1 MTKTE
6 SLLAKRDAL
15 MARMGTA
22 QLIECALMMDQRA
35 LTTPRTADESRA
47 YVWILT
53 EIDRRHPEILE
64 TCDLFYLDSNS
75 DNWDSKTGAEVT
87 HDALIAH
94 GVLK

>member
-1 MTKTE
+1 MTKAE
-6 SLLAKRDAL
+6 SLLAERDAL

-22 QLIECALMMDQRA
+22 QLIECALMVDQQH
-35 LTTPRTADESRA
+35 PSPVRTADENRV

-53 EIDRRHPEILE
+53 EIDTRHPEILD

-75 DNWDSKTGAEVT
+75 EHWDDKTSAEVT

>member
-22 QLIECALMMDQRA
+22 QLVECALMIDQQH
-35 LTTPRTADESRA
+35 PSPVRTADQNRA
-47 YVWILT
+47 YAWILT
-53 EIDRRHPEILE
+53 EIDKRHPEILDTLE
-64 TCDLFYLDSNS
+64 EFYLDSNQ
-75 DNWDSKTGAEVT
+75 DNWFSKTSAEVT

>member
-6 SLLAKRDAL
+6 SLLAERDAL

-22 QLIECALMMDQRA
+22 QLVECALMMDQQH
-35 LTTPRTADESRA
+35 PGPDRTADQSRV

-53 EIDRRHPEILE
+53 EIDTRHPEIVD

-75 DNWDSKTGAEVT
+75 EHWDSKTSAEVT

>member
-6 SLLAKRDAL
+6 SLIAKRDAL

-22 QLIECALMMDQRA
+22 QLIECALMMDQSA
-35 LTTPRTADESRA
+35 ESGPRTGDENRV

-53 EIDRRHPEILE
+53 EIDTRHPEIVD
-64 TCDLFYLDSNS
+64 TCDLFYLDGNS
-75 DNWDSKTGAEVT
+75 EHWDDKTSAEVT